1 MLGLVG
7 CSGLLA
13 TSSACVRACVR
24 ACARAC
30 VRVCVCLCVCA
41 CVRVCVCGKI
51 AFSAYSRPS
60 KQVMLVPLQ
69 VSVLRGNNL
78 YCMLEIMPFTTCK
91 HLLSVCTCALRVPVI
106 LSLPT
111 VLLPASQPCPQSHPL
126 LRPACPRPAFRPP
139 FPHTPNPSPLPHP
152 SGPQLSTV
160 TLSLPACYCA
170 DCCEVCAAARQHHS
184 PVLLFFTLVGPTHEQ

>member
-1 MLGLVG
+1 MR
-7 CSGLLA
+7 A
-13 TSSACVRACVR
+13 RVRACACVCVCV
-24 ACARAC
+24 CARAC
-30 VRVCVCLCVCA
+30 VRVCVCSE
-41 CVRVCVCGKI
+41 I

-139 FPHTPNPSPLPHP
+139 FPHTPTPLPPP
-152 SGPQLSTV
+152 SPQLSTV

-170 DCCEVCAAARQHHS
+170 DCCEVCAVAGQHHS